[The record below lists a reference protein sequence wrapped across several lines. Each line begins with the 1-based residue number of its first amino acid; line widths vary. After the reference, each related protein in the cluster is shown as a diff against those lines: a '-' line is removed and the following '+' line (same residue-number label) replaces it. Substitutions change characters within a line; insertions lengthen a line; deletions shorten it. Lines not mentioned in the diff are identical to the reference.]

1 MYVCE
6 RVGVGGRGDE
16 LRDLSIN
23 VGVCM
28 CVIAVKLFLAVSP
41 FVAYNEQV
49 IEFLRQ
55 PDVFTRITGRY
66 RRQLKPEL
74 KTLIETLRSVG
85 PSGLESQSDHPQMLE
100 LIVILSLFEEE
111 IANIQ
116 QPWNRVNSVIV
127 KHKVKRERKKAFEQ
141 KLQKLQNFGYVLSH
155 LGYAQND
162 RLR

>member
-1 MYVCE
+1 MHV
-6 RVGVGGRGDE
+6 RDRGE
-16 LRDLSIN
+16 TLS
-23 VGVCM
+23 C
-28 CVIAVKLFLAVSP
+28 CLP
-41 FVAYNEQV
+41 FIAYNEQV

-100 LIVILSLFEEE
+100 LILILSLFD

-116 QPWNRVNSVIV
+116 QPWNRANSTFD
-127 KHKVKRERKKAFEQ
+127 KLKAKRERKKTSQDTTSPRRADAQ
-141 KLQKLQNFGYVLSH
+141 TDPNTSPSQTSGPPQHKLCECVHVYVCM
-155 LGYAQND
+155 YM
-162 RLR
+162 RIECVKYVCM